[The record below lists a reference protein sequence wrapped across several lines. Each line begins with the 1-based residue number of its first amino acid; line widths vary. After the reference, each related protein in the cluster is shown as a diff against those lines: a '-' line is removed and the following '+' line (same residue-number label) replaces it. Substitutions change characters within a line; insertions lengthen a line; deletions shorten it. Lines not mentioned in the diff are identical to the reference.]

1 MLAFQGFPSGCVQT
15 FTVSTGVSTLS
26 ANFAGSNN
34 DQGIVC
40 QVVSG
45 AINFTIQG
53 GAGTPT
59 TTDFYAG
66 LYDVFSV
73 KPGNRLRMVRNG
85 STDATVKVQVVEA

>member
-1 MLAFQGFPSGCVQT
+1 MLIDGFPSGCVQT

-26 ANFAGSNN
+26 ANFAGPNN

-53 GAGTPT
+53 GAGTPG

-66 LYDVFSV
+66 LYDFFAV
-73 KPGNRLRMVRNG
+73 KPGGRLRMVRNG
-85 STDATVKVQVVEA
+85 GTDATVKVQVVE